1 MMRWLASPGVP
12 CTNQAAASQ
21 HSSAAA
27 ESSIQSSQLRFSR
40 LWSFPMDRQ
49 NAAVRQKQPPHSSR
63 ATFMIRSCS
72 LIRTSSTLVLFLVP
86 LS

>member
-12 CTNQAAASQ
+12 CTTQAAASQ
-21 HSSAAA
+21 HSSA
-27 ESSIQSSQLRFSR
+27 ESSIQIIQLRFSR

-49 NAAVRQKQPPHSSR
+49 NAAVRQKQPPHSR

-86 LS
+86 LP

>member
-27 ESSIQSSQLRFSR
+27 ESSIQSIHLRFAR

-49 NAAVRQKQPPHSSR
+49 NAAVRQKQPPHSR